1 MLIEFSVQNFKVF
14 SQKQTL
20 SMAAKKSY
28 KEHPETTATAEHF
41 DDLLINKVAVIY
53 GANGAGK
60 SSFVEALDF
69 LQSYILRGFADSSQN
84 DSIRTRFIDR
94 EIPKFIFDEEQL
106 TAPTDFE
113 ISFIGTT
120 GERYQYTL
128 SIGTDAIEAE
138 GLWVYSK
145 KGVRP
150 KTIISRV
157 YNAETNEFEYYCPS
171 LQIDKKT
178 YEVAIEKA
186 NNSKRSPFV
195 SILHAYDVSQLDEF
209 INWFRGDLIV
219 SSNRNDDVFRMASR
233 YSFLD
238 DLADGDEQKKNK
250 ILEFLNKFDLSI
262 SDISVTKKNVTLPD
276 EMPEEMKKMILSDV
290 GFQIVL
296 EHTTSSGIKKNIP
309 YERLSS
315 GTKKLFDLSGI
326 LLLCCEAGEKS
337 VLVLDE
343 FESSLHPY
351 IVRAIFELIVK
362 HSERLLQLILTT
374 HSNVLLDTEKLV
386 RRDQI
391 WFLEKNSELET
402 VLYPLSDFA
411 PRFEDSIIKGWDLG
425 KFGGVPFLG

>member
-238 DLADGDEQKKNK
+238 DLADGDEQKKK
-250 ILEFLNKFDLSI
+250 
-262 SDISVTKKNVTLPD
+262 
-276 EMPEEMKKMILSDV
+276 
-290 GFQIVL
+290 
-296 EHTTSSGIKKNIP
+296 
-309 YERLSS
+309 
-315 GTKKLFDLSGI
+315 
-326 LLLCCEAGEKS
+326 
-337 VLVLDE
+337 
-343 FESSLHPY
+343 
-351 IVRAIFELIVK
+351 
-362 HSERLLQLILTT
+362 
-374 HSNVLLDTEKLV
+374 
-386 RRDQI
+386 
-391 WFLEKNSELET
+391 
-402 VLYPLSDFA
+402 
-411 PRFEDSIIKGWDLG
+411 
-425 KFGGVPFLG
+425 